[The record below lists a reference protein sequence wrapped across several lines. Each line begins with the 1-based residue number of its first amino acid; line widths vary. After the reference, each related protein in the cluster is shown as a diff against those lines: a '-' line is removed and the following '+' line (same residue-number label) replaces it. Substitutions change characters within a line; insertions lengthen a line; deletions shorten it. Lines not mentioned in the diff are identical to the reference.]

1 MSLLAFSPRRHSV
14 FFADFDKEPSSQLPN
29 SEPVAWTAPPWVL
42 QESGY
47 ALRAG
52 KKLMLF
58 REVGVELP
66 SLQGD
71 LEYIP
76 YDPDAPDAAWG
87 KALAMLTQ
95 LIAENAGIE
104 VGTVMSTPQR
114 PWRLQAHL
122 KFV

>member
-1 MSLLAFSPRRHSV
+1 
-14 FFADFDKEPSSQLPN
+14 
-29 SEPVAWTAPPWVL
+29 VL

-122 KFV
+122 KFVRLCAASLIFSMLSTPMTQQESTELRRQG